1 MRQREAEE
9 RLRRILGTRNDEGI
23 TAELTYPEGERGTA
37 RGGQKTP
44 GAERGDGGGT
54 QERE

>member
-1 MRQREAEE
+1 VRQREAEE
-9 RLRRILGTRNDEGI
+9 RLRRILGKESDEGI

-37 RGGQKTP
+37 RGGHKRP
-44 GAERGDGGGT
+44 GAERADGRGT